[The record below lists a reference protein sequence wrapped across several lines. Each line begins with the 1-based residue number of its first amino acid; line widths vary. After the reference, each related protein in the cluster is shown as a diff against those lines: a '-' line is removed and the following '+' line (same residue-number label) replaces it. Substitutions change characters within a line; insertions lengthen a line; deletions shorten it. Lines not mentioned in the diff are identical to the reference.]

1 MSNLIHGCYSHGCRD
16 WNTRYNFR
24 VHLMKLLRCPYH
36 KLEEYKGHEN
46 SRIMNDETE
55 EKGPFL
61 TSYEF
66 LAKKKKK
73 TTSSMEAEPS
83 HGGRSMRSRKV
94 MIFFRSSMI
103 KMKLPVFPYGI
114 SVFKLC
120 AGF

>member
-1 MSNLIHGCYSHGCRD
+1 
-16 WNTRYNFR
+16 
-24 VHLMKLLRCPYH
+24 MKLLRCPYH

-73 TTSSMEAEPS
+73 RRRRPPHQWKQSHHMEV
-83 HGGRSMRSRKV
+83 GQ
-94 MIFFRSSMI
+94 
-103 KMKLPVFPYGI
+103 
-114 SVFKLC
+114 
-120 AGF
+120 